1 MTLDEILIAIA
12 IGVIATLIASG
23 VIWVFRRPIRQV
35 LAALDMSTGAVLAW
49 LLVFIMLG
57 VAITF
62 PLIGTEIPMLIYLM
76 FPMVVIYVMMGT
88 INRRR

>member
-1 MTLDEILIAIA
+1 MTIEELLITIA

-23 VIWVFRRPIRQV
+23 VIWVFRKPIRQA

-57 VAITF
+57 VVIAF
-62 PLIGTEIPMLIYLM
+62 SLIGTEIPTLFYVML
-76 FPMVVIYVMMGT
+76 PMVVIYVMMET
-88 INRRR
+88 VNRRR

>member
-1 MTLDEILIAIA
+1 MTIEEVLITIA

-23 VIWVFRRPIRQV
+23 VIWVFRKPIRQA

-57 VAITF
+57 VVIAF
-62 PLIGTEIPMLIYLM
+62 SLIGTEIPTLFYVML
-76 FPMVVIYVMMGT
+76 PMVVIYVMMET
-88 INRRR
+88 VNRRR

>member
-1 MTLDEILIAIA
+1 MTIEESLITIA

-23 VIWVFRRPIRQV
+23 VIWVFRKPIRQA

-57 VAITF
+57 VVIAF
-62 PLIGTEIPMLIYLM
+62 SLIGTEIPTLFYVML
-76 FPMVVIYVMMGT
+76 PMVVIYVMMET
-88 INRRR
+88 VNRRR

>member
-1 MTLDEILIAIA
+1 MTIEEVLITIA

-23 VIWVFRRPIRQV
+23 VIWVFRKPIRQA

-57 VAITF
+57 VVIVF
-62 PLIGTEIPMLIYLM
+62 SLIGTEIPTLFYVML
-76 FPMVVIYVMMGT
+76 PTVVIYVMMET
-88 INRRR
+88 VNRRR